1 MPEFFPE
8 KGSYMTELT
17 VSLAVGGKEIA
28 DLRGT
33 GYMVE
38 WGGTGMQ

>member
-1 MPEFFPE
+1 M
-8 KGSYMTELT
+8 SELT

-33 GYMVE
+33 GYIVE
-38 WGGTGMQ
+38 WGG